1 MIRLIA
7 TDVDG
12 TLMPPGGAV
21 PAENRAALREA
32 AARGVLVALAT
43 VRFRPS
49 ALRVVEAL
57 EIPCSLV
64 CQGGATVYDPGGRLL
79 HETVIPLD
87 LAREVAAYA
96 DEHGVGLL
104 TTIDGEHRFGPGYV
118 YGLPGL
124 PPPPPPLRTNAEAL
138 TKAPTRFM
146 ATGAR
151 SVDLLRERFA
161 GAPLRI
167 VRHFRPDGSVV
178 DCALTH
184 ASASKEAGLAAL
196 CAGLGIGLDEV
207 LAAGDAEA
215 DVGMLRA
222 AGVGVAVANAPG
234 EVRAAADWVAPAAA
248 DGGLAA
254 AVRRF
259 VLDGGGPAGG
269 TAGPAKG

>member
-1 MIRLIA
+1 LIRLIA

-12 TLMPPGGAV
+12 TLMPPGGTV
-21 PAENRAALREA
+21 PAENREALRA
-32 AARGVLVALAT
+32 AAERGVHLALAT

-57 EIPCSLV
+57 GIPCHLV
-64 CQGGATVYDPGGRLL
+64 SQGGATVYDPDGRLL

-87 LAREVAAYA
+87 LAREVAAFA
-96 DEHGVGLL
+96 DASGVGLL

-124 PPPPPPLRTNAEAL
+124 PPPPPPLASNLVAL

-146 ATGAR
+146 ATGPR
-151 SVDLLRERFA
+151 SVDLLLERFS

-167 VRHFRPDGSVV
+167 VRHHRPDGSVV
-178 DCALTH
+178 DCAVTH
-184 ASASKEAGLAAL
+184 VSASKEAGLAAL
-196 CAGLGIGLDEV
+196 CAGLGVGMDEV
-207 LAAGDAEA
+207 LALGDAEA

-222 AGVGVAVANAPG
+222 AGVGVAVANAP
-234 EVRAAADWVAPAAA
+234 EHVRAAADWVAPSAAEC
-248 DGGLAA
+248 GLAA

-259 VLDGGGPAGG
+259 VLDGGPGG
-269 TAGPAKG
+269 LPQG